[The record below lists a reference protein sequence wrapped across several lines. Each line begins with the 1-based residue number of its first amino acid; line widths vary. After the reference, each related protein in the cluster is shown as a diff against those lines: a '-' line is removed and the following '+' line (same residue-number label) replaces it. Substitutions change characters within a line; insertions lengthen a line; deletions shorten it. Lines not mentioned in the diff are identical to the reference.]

1 MTLCSLI
8 GTVPAVPPIRPTRLE
23 IDLDIVRANAAVL
36 HRVAGAAV
44 YAVVKADAY
53 GHGAIAISRALD
65 GSEAVA
71 GFAVSLIEEGVQ
83 LRDAGVTKPIMVM
96 GPALAGGYGELVG
109 RDMLAMVTDPSDL
122 EGLAA
127 VGRLHGKSVP
137 VHVKVDTG
145 MGRLGLAN
153 DDELA
158 ATVGWATSRGGL
170 SVTGVATH
178 LACADSDAID
188 DPDTMTR
195 AQLRGLDAAV
205 ATVRGI
211 GAQVEVVHAANSAAT
226 LRFPASR
233 YDMVR
238 PGIALYGN
246 SAAEADLEGDV
257 GFRQAVKLVTEIV
270 QLREVPAGTAV
281 SYGAL
286 WRAPRRSRL
295 AILPIGYADGYP
307 RSLTGT
313 TDVLVAGQ
321 RCPVVGAICM
331 DITVVDVTD
340 LGNTVGVG
348 DQVILLGSQNGD
360 SIRVAEFAA
369 RARLLDYE
377 VTCGISKRVPRVYVT
392 DDA

>member
-1 MTLCSLI
+1 MNQCSLI
-8 GTVPAVPPIRPTRLE
+8 GTVPAAPPIRPTRLE

-36 HRVAGAAV
+36 HRVAGTAV
-44 YAVVKADAY
+44 FAVVKADAY
-53 GHGAIAISRALD
+53 GHGAVAIGQALD
-65 GSEAVA
+65 TSQDVA
-71 GFAVSLIEEGVQ
+71 GFAVSLIEEGTQ
-83 LRDAGVTKPIMVM
+83 LRDAGISKPILVM
-96 GPALAGGYGELVG
+96 GPALDGGYDELVG

-127 VGRLHGKSVP
+127 VGRRLGKRVP
-137 VHVKVDTG
+137 VHIKVDTG

-153 DDELA
+153 DDELGA
-158 ATVGWATSRGGL
+158 IVGWSMSRGGL
-170 SVTGVATH
+170 AVTGLATH
-178 LACADSDAID
+178 FACADSDAID
-188 DPDTMTR
+188 DPDSMTR
-195 AQLRGLDAAV
+195 AQLRSLEVAL
-205 ATVRGI
+205 ATVRRV
-211 GAQVEVVHAANSAAT
+211 GAEVEVVHAANSAAT
-226 LRFPASR
+226 LRFPESR

-246 SAAEADLEGDV
+246 SAAESDLDGDV

-295 AILPIGYADGYP
+295 AVLPIGYADGYP
-307 RSLTGT
+307 RSLTGA

-340 LGNTVGVG
+340 LGDTVGVG

-369 RARLLDYE
+369 RAQLLDYE
-377 VTCGISKRVPRVYVT
+377 VTCGISKRVPRLYVSE
-392 DDA
+392 